1 MHLTKDYYS
10 KGYCWWIEDEHQMGA
25 NGISHSLFMSDI
37 ESNFDETTGFVSIK
51 IGEEETNANDNI
63 YNLHGQ
69 KMNSS
74 NALSRGIYI
83 SKGKKII
90 VK

>member
-10 KGYCWWIEDEHQMGA
+10 KGYCWWIEDEHQMGE

-63 YNLHGQ
+63 YNLQGQ
-69 KMNSS
+69 KMHSRT
-74 NALSRGIYI
+74 ALSRGIYI
-83 SKGKKII
+83 CKGKKII